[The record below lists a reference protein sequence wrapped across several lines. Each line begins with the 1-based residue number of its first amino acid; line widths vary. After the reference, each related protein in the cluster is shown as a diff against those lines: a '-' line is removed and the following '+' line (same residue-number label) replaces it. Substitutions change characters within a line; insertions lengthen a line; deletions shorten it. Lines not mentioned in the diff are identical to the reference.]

1 MGCVGNHT
9 GLGGGVQSVE
19 GCESAVYVLRVT
31 VTEAAMVDPM
41 PQRSV
46 PLARKRPQASLGG
59 ASVPE
64 RGYVNACVCV

>member
-19 GCESAVYVLRVT
+19 GCEGAVHVLRVT

-41 PQRSV
+41 HKTSLPF
-46 PLARKRPQASLGG
+46 ARKHPQASLGG

-64 RGYVNACVCV
+64 RGYKDTRGC